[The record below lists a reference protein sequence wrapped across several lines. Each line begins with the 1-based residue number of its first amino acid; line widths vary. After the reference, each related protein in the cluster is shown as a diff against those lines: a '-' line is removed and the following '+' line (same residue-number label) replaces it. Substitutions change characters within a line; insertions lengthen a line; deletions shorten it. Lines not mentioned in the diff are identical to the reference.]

1 MSALGASRA
10 QGRDGTGWLCRIAR
24 VNAVWRLHV
33 HHRRSSDPRNTSQRL
48 QLHLSQGVRA
58 VESEIVQTPE
68 GMCVRIPDDVAQR
81 YHLEPGVQVEL
92 NPVEEGIFFRPMG
105 VESWFS
111 VEWERALEAVLE
123 RYRPALENINE

>member
-1 MSALGASRA
+1 M
-10 QGRDGTGWLCRIAR
+10 
-24 VNAVWRLHV
+24 
-33 HHRRSSDPRNTSQRL
+33 SQRVP
-48 QLHLSQGVRA
+48 LHLSQGVRV

-92 NPVEEGIFFRPMG
+92 NPVEEGIFFRPVG
-105 VESWFS
+105 VASWFS

>member
-1 MSALGASRA
+1 MICSRRKFVLAEWVPRERLNEDFELALRPPRA
-10 QGRDGTGWLCRIAR
+10 GPIENGCSWGMG
-24 VNAVWRLHV
+24 
-33 HHRRSSDPRNTSQRL
+33 QRL
-48 QLHLSQGVRA
+48 QLHLSEGVRA
-58 VESEIVQTPE
+58 VESEIVQTTE
-68 GMCVRIPDDVAQR
+68 GVCVRIPDDVAQR